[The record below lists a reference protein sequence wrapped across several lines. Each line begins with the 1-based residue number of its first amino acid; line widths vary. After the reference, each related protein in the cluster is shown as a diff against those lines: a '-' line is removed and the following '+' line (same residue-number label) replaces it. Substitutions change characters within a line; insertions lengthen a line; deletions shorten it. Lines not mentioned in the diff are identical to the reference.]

1 MSVSKFKLAL
11 SVSETGEISIDSA
24 IALDDAKL
32 IDMLKE
38 VSPQIEEFATAAYI
52 EAKTKAL
59 AVYEQA
65 TQLAVYGV
73 YTQYYL
79 EKMLSHPLTAYYG
92 GVYQMYASASKGFEV
107 VCDVAELAISVKNY
121 PLNEEQINAIVTA
134 LGMESA
140 DALKN
145 SKGEITI
152 DSIEAYVDK
161 LFKNTPASEALEQ
174 MKEDLTEALSQAES
188 IVKGKVNEITAEYKP
203 QIESAMTSARQI
215 LATVENMMNN
225 LPEPIKAVMDDAT
238 SNLEAIL
245 AEIDGILDGDKIELS
260 ELRSLANRLDERAT
274 EYLNKIK
281 ADLSDEEL
289 AELEKRKEA
298 VIAKMSDQKQV
309 LEKALND
316 AEKIAKDYLSKLK
329 EALSLIHI

>member
-1 MSVSKFKLAL
+1 
-11 SVSETGEISIDSA
+11 
-24 IALDDAKL
+24 
-32 IDMLKE
+32 
-38 VSPQIEEFATAAYI
+38 
-52 EAKTKAL
+52 
-59 AVYEQA
+59 
-65 TQLAVYGV
+65 
-73 YTQYYL
+73 
-79 EKMLSHPLTAYYG
+79 
-92 GVYQMYASASKGFEV
+92 
-107 VCDVAELAISVKNY
+107 
-121 PLNEEQINAIVTA
+121 
-134 LGMESA
+134 
-140 DALKN
+140 
-145 SKGEITI
+145 
-152 DSIEAYVDK
+152 
-161 LFKNTPASEALEQ
+161 

-329 EALSLIHI
+329 EARKNSEK